1 MINFLKKPVTMVI
14 LAVLLAGVI
23 RYAYFSGDNAPEYD
37 FIIVEK
43 RELVQEVSVTGRVK
57 PAESVDLAFEIS
69 GKVSRVYVGVR
80 DSIYAGQSLVAL
92 SSQEL
97 SARLDQAV
105 ANLES
110 EQAKLDELKR
120 GTRSEEIQSYQ
131 TKVDN
136 AKKSLENTESNLDI
150 TKQKADIDLDTDYSD
165 ALAALQ
171 KAATIGKSAILTL
184 TDIQSAHFTGTAQE
198 DNTIASVKS
207 KAVESMLGAYA
218 AGRWVTQFIS
228 PLEGG
233 AFGLVKQTVSSPTHA
248 NIDNALTKIYNA
260 LQDVSDALSVVPVG
274 DTLTATGKTN
284 LSTEKNSVNAEISSV
299 SSRQQA
305 IEAQKSLN
313 KSNVASAE
321 TSIITARNVL
331 DSANADLNLKLAGT
345 ASEQIDYQ
353 KARVKSAQADVKNS
367 QAQLAKT
374 VIRSPIYGIVTVQS
388 AKVGEIVSANTAI
401 VSIISEAKFKIEANV
416 PEADIAK
423 MEIDDKARLTLDAY
437 GPDVVFQAKIIM
449 IDPAETI
456 IEGVTTYKITLE
468 FDKEDKRIRSSMTA
482 NLDIFTDERQD
493 VIAVPQR
500 AVITKSG
507 EKFVRVLRGSLIEEI
522 QIKTGLIGRD
532 GLIEIT
538 DGINEGDKVV
548 TFVE

>member
-1 MINFLKKPVTMVI
+1 MINFLKKPVTIVI

-23 RYAYFSGDNAPEYD
+23 RYVSFSGDNAPKYD

-43 RELVQEVSVTGRVK
+43 RDLIQEVSVTGRVK
-57 PAESVDLAFEIS
+57 PAESVDLAFETS
-69 GKVSRVYVGVR
+69 GKVLRVYVGVG
-80 DSIYAGQSLVAL
+80 DSIYAEQTLVAL
-92 SSQEL
+92 SSQGL
-97 SARLDQAV
+97 SARLDQAG

-136 AKKSLENTESNLDI
+136 AKKSLQDAESNLDI
-150 TKQKADIDLDTDYSD
+150 TKQKADTDLDNDYSD

-171 KAATIGKSAILTL
+171 KATTVGKTAILTL
-184 TDIQSAHFTGTAQE
+184 TDIQSAHFMGTSQE
-198 DNTIASVKS
+198 DNAIADAKS

-228 PLEGG
+228 PLESGV
-233 AFGLVKQTVSSPTHA
+233 FGLVKQTVSSPTRV
-248 NIDNALTKIYNA
+248 NIDSGLTKTYDA
-260 LQDVSDALSVVPVG
+260 LQDVSDALGAVSIS
-274 DTLTATGKTN
+274 DTLTPTEKTN
-284 LSTEKNSVNAEISSV
+284 LSTEKNNINTEVSSISSKI
-299 SSRQQA
+299 QA
-305 IEAQKSLN
+305 IEVQKSIN
-313 KSNVASAE
+313 ESNIASAE
-321 TSIITARNVL
+321 TAIINARNAM

-374 VIRSPIYGIVTVQS
+374 VMRSPIYGVVTEQS
-388 AKVGEIVSANTAI
+388 AKVGEIVTANTAI

-423 MEIDDKARLTLDAY
+423 MGIDDKARLTLDAY
-437 GPDVVFQAKIIM
+437 GPDVIFQAKIIM

-468 FDKEDKRIRSSMTA
+468 FDKEDERIRSSMTA
-482 NLDIFTDERQD
+482 NLDILTDERQD
-493 VIAVPQR
+493 VIAIPQR
-500 AVITKSG
+500 AVITKNG
-507 EKFVRVLRGSLIEEI
+507 EKFVRILQDGLLEEI

-532 GLIEIT
+532 GLAEII